1 MAKLPLMT
9 ARTVRQILVIL
20 AFSAVSL
27 FVGYKLHDVN
37 SLGTASAKV
46 QTDRSVNNASVSF
59 NQFWDVWDLIKQD
72 YYDQSQISD
81 KELVYGAIKGMVA
94 AIGDPYTVFLT
105 PTEQK
110 ITSDDLNG
118 NFDGVGI
125 QLGFKDKALAV
136 IAPLPGTPADRAG
149 IQPGDIIAA
158 IKDEQKSIDKSTDGM
173 SLEEAVGIIRGKA
186 GTKVTIAIVRDG
198 EAKAQII
205 DLTREKINVPSV
217 TLEFV
222 GDKKQ
227 IAHLKILKF
236 GGETRDEWAKAVKTI
251 STTQG
256 VTGIALDVRN
266 NPGGYLQ
273 AAVDIASEFLNQGTE
288 VVHEESSGKVI
299 ERLNTTRQGAFVNTP
314 VVILI
319 NGGSASASEILSGAL
334 RDQKNIQLIGDKSF
348 GKGTVQEP
356 KELANGT
363 GIHITIAK
371 WLTPKGVWVHKK
383 GLEPD
388 IAVANK
394 LDTKDDEQLQEAI
407 KQLLK
412 K

>member
-1 MAKLPLMT
+1 MVKLPLIT

-20 AFSAVSL
+20 AFSATSL
-27 FVGYKLHDVN
+27 FVGYKLHDVPGLP
-37 SLGTASAKV
+37 SSSTPV
-46 QTDRSVNNASVSF
+46 TVDRSVNKGTVSF
-59 NQFWDVWDLIKQD
+59 NQFWDVWDMIKHE
-72 YYDQSQISD
+72 YYDQSKISD
-81 KELVYGAIKGMVA
+81 KDLVYGAIKGMVA

-125 QLGFKDKALAV
+125 QLGFKAKELAV

-149 IQPGDIIAA
+149 VMPGDIIAA

-186 GTKVTIAIVRDG
+186 GTKVTIAIVREG
-198 EAKAQII
+198 EAKAKIV
-205 DLTREKINVPSV
+205 DLVREKINVPSV

-236 GGETRDEWAKAVKTI
+236 GGETRDEWAKAVKEI
-251 STTQG
+251 AANKD
-256 VTGIALDVRN
+256 VIGIALDVRN

-273 AAVDIASEFLNQGTE
+273 AAVDIASEFLKQGTE
-288 VVHEESSGKVI
+288 VVHEESGGKVI
-299 ERLNTTRQGAFVNTP
+299 ERLNTIRQGAFVNTP
-314 VVILI
+314 VVVLI

-334 RDQKNIQLIGDKSF
+334 KDQRSIPLIGDKSF

-371 WLTPKGVWVHKK
+371 WLTPNGTWVHQK
-383 GLEPD
+383 GIEPD
-388 IAVANK
+388 ISVVNK
-394 LDTKDDEQLQEAI
+394 LDTKEDEQLNEAI

>member
-1 MAKLPLMT
+1 
-9 ARTVRQILVIL
+9 
-20 AFSAVSL
+20 
-27 FVGYKLHDVN
+27 
-37 SLGTASAKV
+37 
-46 QTDRSVNNASVSF
+46 VNNASVSF
-59 NQFWDVWDLIKQD
+59 NQFWDVWDMIKHD
-72 YYDQSQISD
+72 YYDQSKISD
-81 KELVYGAIKGMVA
+81 KDLVYGAIKGMVA

-125 QLGFKDKALAV
+125 QLGFKAKEL
-136 IAPLPGTPADRAG
+136 ADRAG

-186 GTKVTIAIVRDG
+186 GTKVTIAIIREG

-205 DLTREKINVPSV
+205 DLIREKINVPSV

-222 GDKKQ
+222 GDQKQ

-251 STTQG
+251 NTTPG
-256 VTGIALDVRN
+256 VVGVALDVRN

-273 AAVDIASEFLNQGTE
+273 AAVDIASEFLTQGTE
-288 VVHEESSGKVI
+288 VVHEESDGKVI
-299 ERLNTTRQGAFVNTP
+299 DRLNTTRVGTFINTA
-314 VVILI
+314 VVVLI

-334 RDQKNIQLIGDKSF
+334 RDQRNITLVGDKSF

-371 WLTPKGVWVHKK
+371 WLTPKGVWVHQK

-388 IAVANK
+388 ISVVNK

-407 KQLLK
+407 KQLLQ
-412 K
+412 

>member
-1 MAKLPLMT
+1 MT

-251 STTQG
+251 STTPG

-314 VVILI
+314 VAILI